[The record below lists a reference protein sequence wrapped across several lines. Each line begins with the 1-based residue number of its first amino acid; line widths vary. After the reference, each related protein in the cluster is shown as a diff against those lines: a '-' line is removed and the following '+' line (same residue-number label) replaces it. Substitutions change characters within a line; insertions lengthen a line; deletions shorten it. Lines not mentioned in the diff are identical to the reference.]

1 MDSIPQGVHGDW
13 TESWLV
19 GPHLQQAQYSDGSVL
34 REPGCLPPPVYE
46 EANVTLSSVQT
57 QLQFVATFSTGHF
70 SSLWKG
76 LPGPHSGDAYFLG
89 SLPVSHE
96 SRARQ
101 PKLCSCTS
109 HSRGNW
115 VVEPGWYSESW
126 WQWILVSEEGKVTM
140 DGCHSVF

>member
-1 MDSIPQGVHGDW
+1 MLLSAVCRLSCSVW
-13 TESWLV
+13 RTELI
-19 GPHLQQAQYSDGSVL
+19 LLTL
-34 REPGCLPPPVYE
+34 RT
-46 EANVTLSSVQT
+46 TL
-57 QLQFVATFSTGHF
+57 STGHF

-89 SLPVSHE
+89 SLPMSHE